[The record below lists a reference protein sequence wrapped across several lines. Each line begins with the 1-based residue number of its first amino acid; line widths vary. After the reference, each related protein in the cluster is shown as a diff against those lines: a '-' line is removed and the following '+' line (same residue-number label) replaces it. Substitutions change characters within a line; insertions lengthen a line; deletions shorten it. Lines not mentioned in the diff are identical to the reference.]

1 MSATLGVLAQSPE
14 PEARDKV
21 LDNNSDRIGI
31 WKCWVLRR
39 GENRSTQRKT
49 SRSKDKNQQQT
60 QPTYDA
66 ESGNWTRATM
76 VGRECS
82 HHCAIP
88 APLQVARQGLI
99 PWSLTGQETIFNASH
114 RSHLTFFSE
123 ITYNIIYQ
131 DSPYNGEPRIHLG
144 HVHTNVIIVY
154 ENRGFWRRKSVH
166 RALAHAVKNKQQIV
180 SHLRNEQAV
189 RSID

>member
-1 MSATLGVLAQSPE
+1 MDKYYFGQCKVKQSNLFKHCLMSATLGVLAQSPE

-66 ESGNWTRATM
+66 ESGN
-76 VGRECS
+76 
-82 HHCAIP
+82 
-88 APLQVARQGLI
+88 
-99 PWSLTGQETIFNASH
+99 
-114 RSHLTFFSE
+114 
-123 ITYNIIYQ
+123 
-131 DSPYNGEPRIHLG
+131 
-144 HVHTNVIIVY
+144 
-154 ENRGFWRRKSVH
+154 
-166 RALAHAVKNKQQIV
+166 
-180 SHLRNEQAV
+180 
-189 RSID
+189 